1 MYKIRNRKK
10 NKGFSLVEL
19 VIVIAIMAI
28 LAGILIPQFVKYIS
42 SSKVSG
48 DIQQSENIYNAVAA
62 AYADSQGDATKA
74 GLTFDGKMYYVDDS
88 VATALEMGSA
98 APACKVNTAY
108 GFYYSCD
115 NKGAVAVYVTTK
127 PADDGTGGRNGQT
140 YAPGTDTKLSP
151 AIEGA
156 NAADWGGKASK

>member
-1 MYKIRNRKK
+1 MNKIRNRKN

-19 VIVIAIMAI
+19 IIVIAIMAI

-62 AYADSQGDATKA
+62 AYADSQGDGTKA
-74 GLTFDGKMYYVDDS
+74 GLKFDGNMYEVTPA

-98 APACKVNTAY
+98 APACKVDSGYKFA
-108 GFYYSCD
+108 YSCSD
-115 NKGAVAVYVTTK
+115 KGAVAVYLTK
-127 PADDGTGGRNGQT
+127 EALPATGKT
-140 YAPGTDTKLSP
+140 YAPVDDTKISP
-151 AIEGA
+151 SIEGK
-156 NAADWGGKASK
+156 DASKWKK